1 LSAWEAATMDNAAR
15 TPAVAGLFGGS
26 GNHTVQIVVLIAV
39 AILLIGYFGFRF
51 VGGGRG
57 GSSRAGAGADARRD
71 IDGGRPSEGSAS
83 DGTVRL
89 ERRWTSLAAGNA
101 LVGGNKPMTIAVDG
115 IAVGE
120 VEPRETVDVAVAP
133 GHHTLQLKQGR
144 HRSPAR
150 SFDVAAQET
159 VSFYCHGPRY
169 GWPQLLAAL
178 VKPDLWI
185 SLKRE

>member
-1 LSAWEAATMDNAAR
+1 MDDAAR
-15 TPAVAGLFGGS
+15 NSSSVAGIFGGS
-26 GNHTVQIVVLIAV
+26 GNHTIQIVVVIAV

-51 VGGGRG
+51 VGGARPGT
-57 GSSRAGAGADARRD
+57 SSAVPRSVGQGARD
-71 IDGGRPSEGSAS
+71 TDDLSEGSPS

-89 ERRWTSLAAGNA
+89 ERRWTSLAGTGGNA
-101 LVGGNKPMTIAVDG
+101 LVGGNKPMTIAIDG

-120 VEPRETVDVAVAP
+120 VEPSETVDVAVAP
-133 GHHTLQLKQGR
+133 GHHTLQLRQGR

-185 SLKRE
+185 SLKRGE

>member
-1 LSAWEAATMDNAAR
+1 LEAATIDHAGRIA
-15 TPAVAGLFGGS
+15 AVATGVFGGS

-39 AILLIGYFGFRF
+39 AILFIGYFGFRF

-57 GSSRAGAGADARRD
+57 ASSTAAAGSVSQGARE
-71 IDGGRPSEGSAS
+71 IDRSTEGSPS
-83 DGTVRL
+83 DGTLRL
-89 ERRWTSLAAGNA
+89 ERRWTALVGGSA
-101 LVGGNKPMTIAVDG
+101 LVGGNKPMTITIDG

-144 HRSPAR
+144 HRSPER
-150 SFDVAAQET
+150 SFDVAAQE
-159 VSFYCHGPRY
+159 VVGFYCRGPRY
-169 GWPQLLAAL
+169 GWPQFVAAL

>member
-1 LSAWEAATMDNAAR
+1 MDNAAR
-15 TPAVAGLFGGS
+15 NAPLAAGLFGGN
-26 GNHTVQIVVLIAV
+26 GNHTVQIVVLVAV
-39 AILLIGYFGFRF
+39 AILFIGYFGFRF
-51 VGGGRG
+51 VGRGRG
-57 GSSRAGAGADARRD
+57 GTFGAAAGPVVSGDSD
-71 IDGGRPSEGSAS
+71 RPPEGSPT

-89 ERRWTSLAAGNA
+89 ERRGSALAGTGGYA
-101 LVGGNKPMTIAVDG
+101 LAGGNKPMTIAIDG

-120 VEPRETVDVAVAP
+120 VESRETVDVAVAP

-159 VSFYCHGPRY
+159 VNFYCHGPRY
-169 GWPQLLAAL
+169 GWPQLLAGL

-185 SLKRE
+185 SLKREE

>member
-1 LSAWEAATMDNAAR
+1 MDDAAR

-26 GNHTVQIVVLIAV
+26 GNHTVQLVVLIAV
-39 AILLIGYFGFRF
+39 AILFIGYFGFRF

-57 GSSRAGAGADARRD
+57 GTSSTAAAAGTRRD
-71 IDGGRPSEGSAS
+71 IDSDRPHGGSAS

-89 ERRWTSLAAGNA
+89 ERRWISLVGGQA

-144 HRSPAR
+144 HRSPER

-185 SLKRE
+185 SLRRE

>member
-1 LSAWEAATMDNAAR
+1 MMDHAAR
-15 TPAVAGLFGGS
+15 SSSLVAGIFGGG
-26 GNHTVQIVVLIAV
+26 GNHTIQIVVLIAV

-51 VGGGRG
+51 IGGARG
-57 GSSRAGAGADARRD
+57 GTSSAVPRSVNQGAPETD
-71 IDGGRPSEGSAS
+71 RPPEGSPN

-89 ERRWTSLAAGNA
+89 ERRWTSLAGTGGNA
-101 LVGGNKPMTIAVDG
+101 LVGGNKPMTITIDDV
-115 IAVGE
+115 AVGE

-144 HRSPAR
+144 HRSAAR

-169 GWPQLLAAL
+169 GWPQLLASL